1 MVHDIV
7 MTLFSLRPLSLLLA
21 LSPLPALAA
30 EPDFFGAALC
40 QPPYSLGNATTLYE
54 AAEKIAKP
62 DTSGLGAA
70 IYHLKAPIERD
81 GFVAQDVMFGGMAV
95 GVLVKGEVAAQLA
108 EHYDLK
114 PESNRL
120 LGSSSLGFSRQLPE
134 ADQGMRD
141 MGLIS
146 IVARQGPA
154 LKGRTLLACEFVSDE
169 DRATMEALE
178 GATPD

>member
-1 MVHDIV
+1 
-7 MTLFSLRPLSLLLA
+7 MTIFSLRSLSLLLA
-21 LSPLPALAA
+21 LTPLPAIAD

-40 QPPYSLGNATTLYE
+40 QPPYSLGNATRLYE

-70 IYHLKAPIERD
+70 IYHLRKPIERD
-81 GFVAQDVMFGGMAV
+81 GFVTQDVMFGGMAV
-95 GVLVKGEVAAQLA
+95 GVLIKGEVAAQLA
-108 EHYDLK
+108 ERYDLK
-114 PESNRL
+114 PESSRL
-120 LGSSSLGFSRQLPE
+120 LGSSSLGFARLLPD
-134 ADQGMRD
+134 ADQGMKD

-169 DRATMEALE
+169 DRATMEELE
-178 GATPD
+178 STTPD

>member
-1 MVHDIV
+1 
-7 MTLFSLRPLSLLLA
+7 MTIFSLRSLVLLLA
-21 LSPLPALAA
+21 LAPIPALAA

-40 QPPYSLGNATTLYE
+40 QPPYSLGSATALYE

-70 IYHLKAPIERD
+70 IYHLRKPIERD
-81 GFVAQDVMFGGMAV
+81 GFVTQDVMFGGMAV
-95 GVLVKGEVAAQLA
+95 GVLIQGEVAAQLA
-108 EHYDLK
+108 ERYDLK
-114 PESNRL
+114 PESSRI
-120 LGSSSLGFSRQLPE
+120 LGSSSLGFARQLPD
-134 ADQGMRD
+134 ADQGMKD

-146 IVARQGPA
+146 VVARQGPA

-169 DRATMEALE
+169 DRATMEELE